1 MAEQDLYK
9 TLGVARDAADDAIKK
24 AYRKLARKHHP
35 DVNPND
41 KAAEERFKGI
51 AFAYDVLSDAKK
63 RPLYDE
69 FGLPGLQEGFNPDQ
83 ARSYSHWSQGAHRS
97 PFAET
102 FQGGDFEGVDLGDL
116 FGDLLG
122 RAEGRRAGGPRRGAD
137 QEAEVEVEFL
147 DAVRG
152 GEVRVQ
158 LAKGGES
165 STLRIKVP
173 PGSGDGTRMRLSGQG
188 APGRGNAQAGDLYVT
203 LRVRPHAFYRREGDD
218 LSIDLPVTLPE
229 LIRGGSV
236 QVPTPEG
243 QVSMTIP
250 PRAQNGQR
258 LRLRGKGVAGRGDL
272 YVRLVARLP
281 TEGDGAKLDEIASEL
296 EPLYGDAD
304 VRAEL
309 RERS

>member
-1 MAEQDLYK
+1 VAEQDLYK
-9 TLGVARDAADDAIKK
+9 TLGVPRQASEDEIRK
-24 AYRKLARKHHP
+24 AYRKLARKYHP

-41 KAAEERFKGI
+41 KAAEERFKQLS
-51 AFAYDVLSDAKK
+51 FAYDVLSDGKK
-63 RPLYDE
+63 RKLYDE
-69 FGLPGLQEGFNPDQ
+69 FGLPGLQEGFNPEQ
-83 ARSYSHWSQGAHRS
+83 ARAYSHWSQGASRS
-97 PFAET
+97 PFSET
-102 FQGGDFEGVDLGDL
+102 FQGGGFEGVNLEDL

-122 RAEGRRAGGPRRGAD
+122 RAQERRGGGARRGGD
-137 QEAEVEVEFL
+137 QEAEVEVDFM

-158 LAKGGES
+158 LTKGGET
-165 STLRIKVP
+165 STLRIKIP

-188 APGRGNAQAGDLYVT
+188 APGRGNAPAGDLYVT
-203 LRVRPHAFYRREGDD
+203 LRVRPHAFFRREGDD
-218 LSIDLPVTLPE
+218 LSLDLPVTLPE
-229 LIRGGSV
+229 LIRGASV

-243 QVSMTIP
+243 LVTMTIP

-281 TEGDGAKLDEIASEL
+281 TGGDATKLEQLATEL
-296 EPLYGDAD
+296 ESLYAGAD

-309 RERS
+309 RR